1 MKRAV
6 ALVLLML
13 MTLLLVS
20 GCNTIRGAGEDL
32 EQGGRAIQRSAS

>member
-1 MKRAV
+1 MTRAV
-6 ALVLLML
+6 ALGLLVL